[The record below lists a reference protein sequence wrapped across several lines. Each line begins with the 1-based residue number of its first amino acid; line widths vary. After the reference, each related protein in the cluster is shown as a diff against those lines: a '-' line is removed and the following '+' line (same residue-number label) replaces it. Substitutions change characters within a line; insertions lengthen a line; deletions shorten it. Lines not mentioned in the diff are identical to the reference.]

1 MAVYLVG
8 DDGDDGDV
16 HVGREVAG
24 DYDHGSLLF
33 VVMTVMLIGGDNDG
47 DGGQVFAGD
56 DDHGAL
62 PVGDDDSDS
71 CDNDGDDGPPVGGED
86 NDGDGGQD
94 VSCEDRD
101 DGPPVGGERA
111 GLVRADRRRVAHR
124 LARVQVPHQVVVAHH
139 FLQNAFVKTVSNFVV
154 AGSRIHQM

>member
-1 MAVYLVG
+1 MIMAVYLVG
-8 DDGDDGDV
+8 DDGDDSDV

-33 VVMTVMLIGGDNDG
+33 VVITVIVIG
-47 DGGQVFAGD
+47 
-56 DDHGAL
+56 
-62 PVGDDDSDS
+62 
-71 CDNDGDDGPPVGGED
+71 
-86 NDGDGGQD
+86 GDGGQD
-94 VSCEDRD
+94 VGCEDGD

>member
-71 CDNDGDDGPPVGGED
+71 CDNDGDDGPPVGGE
-86 NDGDGGQD
+86 
-94 VSCEDRD
+94 
-101 DGPPVGGERA
+101 RA

-139 FLQNAFVKTVSNFVV
+139 FLQNALVKTVSNFVV
-154 AGSRIHQM
+154 ACSRIHQM

>member
-8 DDGDDGDV
+8 DDGDDSDV

-33 VVMTVMLIGGDNDG
+33 VVITVMLIGGD
-47 DGGQVFAGD
+47 GGQD
-56 DDHGAL
+56 
-62 PVGDDDSDS
+62 
-71 CDNDGDDGPPVGGED
+71 VGGED
-86 NDGDGGQD
+86 K
-94 VSCEDRD
+94 D

-154 AGSRIHQM
+154 ACSRIHQM